1 MTRLQR
7 LIRLSAVA
15 LTAVALSGCISLFP
29 KSKPANLYRFD
40 YLMPAEAAS
49 PPRASGEKF
58 GVLKLSNEFN
68 KAAAGDRI
76 MTVTAGSDVA
86 YIAEA
91 RWVSP
96 ASVLFDEA
104 VSRAFDQD
112 GRSARLISRG
122 EIGQS
127 DYVLKLDVRDFQV
140 NYAAPKGRPS
150 VVVNVHAVL
159 TRSADRS
166 VAAERTFSQTVAA
179 DGDRQADIVRAF
191 TVGVS
196 GVLRDLVEWTSSLG
210 KAAS

>member
-40 YLMPAEAAS
+40 YVMPAGAAA
-49 PPRASGEKF
+49 PRATSERF
-58 GVLKLSNEFN
+58 GVLKLSTEFN
-68 KAAAGDRI
+68 KAAGGDRI
-76 MTVTAGSDVA
+76 MTVTGGAEVA

-122 EIGQS
+122 EVGQS

-140 NYAAPKGRPS
+140 TYAAPKGRPS

-179 DGDRQADIVRAF
+179 DDDRQAAIVRAF
-191 TVGVS
+191 TVAVS
-196 GVLRDLVEWTSSLG
+196 GVLRDLAEWTSSLG

>member
-40 YLMPAEAAS
+40 YVMPAEASA
-49 PPRASGEKF
+49 PRAAGDRF

-68 KAAAGDRI
+68 KAAGGDRI

-140 NYAAPKGRPS
+140 NYAAPKGTPS

-179 DGDRQADIVRAF
+179 DDDRQAAIVRAF
-191 TVGVS
+191 TVAVS

>member
-40 YLMPAEAAS
+40 YIMPAEAAS
-49 PPRASGEKF
+49 PRAASDRF

-68 KAAAGDRI
+68 KAASGDRI

-179 DGDRQADIVRAF
+179 DDDRQAAIVRAF
-191 TVGVS
+191 TVAVS